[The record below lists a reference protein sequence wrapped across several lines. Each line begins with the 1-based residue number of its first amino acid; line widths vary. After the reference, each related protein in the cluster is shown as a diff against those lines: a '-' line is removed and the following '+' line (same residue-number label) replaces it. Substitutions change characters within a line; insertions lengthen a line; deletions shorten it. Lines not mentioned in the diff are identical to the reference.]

1 MISMNHINMI
11 RKSLTFE
18 VSDGIGYF
26 FWDKKYV
33 FILYKYIL

>member
-1 MISMNHINMI
+1 MNHINMI

-26 FWDKKYV
+26 FGIKNMFLFCISTFYEK
-33 FILYKYIL
+33 